1 MIKKIFRHQRTQKC
15 LAHFVQAGFK
25 KILVLRKPHMIKLV
39 KGINLIIYSALSIF
53 IHVQMFFGNSCFY
66 FFIMAISRFTYDSK
80 TKVLTI
86 PENNKSFYVGK
97 FELLNPA
104 DIRQR
109 LADSPPQFK
118 GNITLDTIQA
128 DVGNLHRNPK
138 NKNAVFQAASQVR
151 SKKHL

>member
-1 MIKKIFRHQRTQKC
+1 MLGTFRPSWFQEN
-15 LAHFVQAGFK
+15 FGFK
-25 KILVLRKPHMIKLV
+25 ETTYDETRQRYKFNYLLCSFYFYPRSNVFLVILV
-39 KGINLIIYSALSIF
+39 F
-53 IHVQMFFGNSCFY
+53 I

-109 LADSPPQFK
+109 LADSPPQLK
-118 GNITLDTIQA
+118 GNITLNTLEA
-128 DVGNLHRNPK
+128 DVGNLHRNPE

-151 SKKHL
+151 SKKHF